1 MIGVHQ
7 NFIPSKAVLV
17 LNTCTT
23 CWNQIKYERTWLYN
37 EKPWS
42 MYLNFKINYIKEQVL
57 DPIIL
62 IVATHHISDTLK
74 NILLISI
81 RMINIWY
88 ILSQFVTLKNVKFE
102 KRLSQIPNLS
112 DKLSLNQNFY
122 VNHMTLMLML
132 WLMYCLY
139 YIENK
144 SEFLHNLNYNDSS
157 RVS

>member
-1 MIGVHQ
+1 
-7 NFIPSKAVLV
+7 
-17 LNTCTT
+17 
-23 CWNQIKYERTWLYN
+23 
-37 EKPWS
+37 

-74 NILLISI
+74 NILLNSI

-88 ILSQFVTLKNVKFE
+88 ILSQFVTLKNVIFE

>member
-23 CWNQIKYERTWLYN
+23 CWNQIKYKRTWLYN

-74 NILLISI
+74 NILLNSI

-88 ILSQFVTLKNVKFE
+88 ILSQFVTLKNVIFE